1 MMYRSSN
8 TFAKVQNLGKGSFYK
23 LYFFITLGNE
33 TKSCLKIQEIKLFCT
48 ILFIIFD
55 KNNSPKKMR
64 KTILFLLIVSTQLTV
79 AQSKNEF
86 LFKIQYSPE
95 TKYDQII
102 DQTSHLE
109 MRYSGDPEFTQILKD
124 KGMQNP
130 TITDNHSVI
139 ESVFKTGKLT
149 PKMDFPLTI
158 EFLKTT
164 NSDNK
169 IAIPN
174 GTTIYGKGTLGNMP
188 TLDSIVSNGLNE
200 EFKKSVLQTMQ
211 ATFAQINIPER
222 KVKLGEVF
230 ALDTPLSIPM
240 AGMQLDMTITT
251 TYKLLSLQNNVADFD
266 ISQVYTMK
274 SNTAKFPINATGTGK
289 GKLRYDVIRNF
300 NLKYQM
306 DMEMSANVKIEKM
319 ELDITSKTGFI
330 QTAKISKI

>member
-1 MMYRSSN
+1 MKNSI
-8 TFAKVQNLGKGSFYK
+8 L
-23 LYFFITLGNE
+23 LL
-33 TKSCLKIQEIKLFCT
+33 
-48 ILFIIFD
+48 LFIVTHLSI
-55 KNNSPKKMR
+55 
-64 KTILFLLIVSTQLTV
+64 

-86 LFKIQYSPE
+86 QLKVQYNPE
-95 TKYDQII
+95 TSYDQTM
-102 DQTSHLE
+102 DQTSHSE
-109 MRYSGDPEFTQILKD
+109 MKYSGDPEIMQKLKD
-124 KGMQNP
+124 KGIQNP
-130 TITDNHSVI
+130 TVNDNHSIV
-139 ESVFKTGKLT
+139 ESVYKTGKLSA
-149 PKMDFPLTI
+149 KKDFPLTI

-169 IAIPN
+169 IAIPD
-174 GTTIYGKGTLGNMP
+174 GTIIYGKGTLGSTP
-188 TLDSIVSNGLNE
+188 TMDSIVSKGLSE
-200 EFKKSVLQTMQ
+200 ELKKSILQTLQ

-251 TYKLLSLQNNVADFD
+251 TYKLLSLRNNVADFD

-274 SNTAKFPINATGTGK
+274 SNTAKFPMNATGTGK
-289 GKLRYDVIRNF
+289 GKLLYDVTNNF

-319 ELDITSKTGFI
+319 ELDIISKTGFI

>member
-1 MMYRSSN
+1 
-8 TFAKVQNLGKGSFYK
+8 
-23 LYFFITLGNE
+23 
-33 TKSCLKIQEIKLFCT
+33 
-48 ILFIIFD
+48 
-55 KNNSPKKMR
+55 MR

-222 KVKLGEVF
+222 IVKVGEVF
-230 ALDTPLSIPM
+230 SMNSPLSIPM
-240 AGMQLDMTITT
+240 ASVQLDMTITT
-251 TYKLLSLQNNVADFD
+251 TYKLLSIKNNVADFD
-266 ISQVYTMK
+266 VSQVYTMK
-274 SNTAKFPINATGTGK
+274 TETTKFPINATGSGK
-289 GKLRYDVIRNF
+289 GKLLYDVIRNF